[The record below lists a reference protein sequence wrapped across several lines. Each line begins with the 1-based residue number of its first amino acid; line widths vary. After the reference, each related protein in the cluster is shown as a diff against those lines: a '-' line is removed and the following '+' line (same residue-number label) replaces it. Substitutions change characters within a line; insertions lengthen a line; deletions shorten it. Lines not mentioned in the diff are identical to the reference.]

1 MLLTYTSIA
10 SSLSKIEILPK
21 KSVSSF
27 TLMITQYN
35 RKIFSIKEIDLQEY
49 EKREEQNYE
58 SELFH
63 QKEEIHKEELKSLK
77 KQIFISNLKAWII
90 GIILLAEIIF
100 IVSYFKKSGIF
111 GDVSTSLNKI
121 AVIQYNKEVTEAYST
136 TVMEKMDEVL
146 EDENFKSVLF
156 IMGSPGGS
164 PTASEELSEYLK
176 EFQKEMNVTMYVD
189 SIAASGGYYIAS
201 AVKPLIANK
210 NAIVGSIGVIMPHY
224 NLGELAKKVGVEE
237 DFMAAGKFKKP
248 ISMFTK
254 IDEENRKYMT
264 ENLLKPT
271 YENFVQSVADN
282 RDLKKEDILAVA
294 EGKIFVANVPEIR
307 GVLVDEVSSLYKV
320 KKKIRESYKNEVDFV
335 KINLDS
341 KESFFPAVKVD
352 LALDTALNNLKM
364 Q

>member
-1 MLLTYTSIA
+1 M
-10 SSLSKIEILPK
+10 
-21 KSVSSF
+21 
-27 TLMITQYN
+27 
-35 RKIFSIKEIDLQEY
+35 QEY
-49 EKREEQNYE
+49 DNKEKEQNYE
-58 SELFH
+58 LELFH
-63 QKEEIHKEELKSLK
+63 QKEEVHKQEVKSLK

-100 IVSYFKKSGIF
+100 IATYFKKSGVF
-111 GDVSTSLNKI
+111 GSVSTSLNKV
-121 AVIQYNKEVTEAYST
+121 AVIHYNKEVTESYTT
-136 TVMEKMDEVL
+136 TVMEKMDAVL

-224 NLGELAKKVGVEE
+224 NFGELAKKLGVEE
-237 DFMAAGKFKKP
+237 DYMAAGKFKKP
-248 ISMFTK
+248 ISMFAK
-254 IDEENRKYMT
+254 IDDENRKYMT
-264 ENLLKPT
+264 EHLLKPT
-271 YENFVQSVADN
+271 YDNFVQSVADN
-282 RDLKKEDILAVA
+282 RGLSKEEILAVA

-307 GVLVDEVSSLYKV
+307 GVLVDEISSLYKV
-320 KKKIRESYKNEVDFV
+320 KKQIRVSFEGEVDFV
-335 KINLDS
+335 KINLD
-341 KESFFPAVKVD
+341 KVESFFPAVKVD
-352 LALDTALNNLKM
+352 LELDTALNGFRI